1 MGDVLREWGREGCGS
16 MWGVLERF
24 RQRDRQGDPVSSE
37 VCTYIAVLRFN
48 IALLENDATK
58 SCRQREKENNVPFC
72 QQLLCEV

>member
-1 MGDVLREWGREGCGS
+1 MGDVFREWGREGCGS

-24 RQRDRQGDPVSSE
+24 RQADRCFPVSSE

-48 IALLENDATK
+48 IPQLENDATK